1 MMQAALLAPHTLA
14 EPITETLHGVQIA
27 DPYRWLEDQQS
38 PRTREWIREQTGYA
52 RMWLDAIPG
61 RDFLRRRVADLL
73 SVTVY
78 DKPYVAGERMFFLK
92 REFSQQQPSIL
103 MQTADGVE
111 TLLIDPGLRDS
122 GGTLSVNII
131 AASTNGNLLAYGVK
145 RGGEDSQCVEIFD
158 IEHRRVLL
166 DGLDTGYLHSFRFD
180 ANGSGFYYCIDP
192 LIPAPST
199 RRALRYHRI
208 GTPPSEDREVFGF
221 EASTSARL
229 VSMLSED
236 GTLALHFVV
245 RVGGA
250 HQAETYLQNLTTG
263 EPARLL
269 LQNCPPR
276 FTPVYFGQ
284 RLFARTGEGRSNGR
298 IVEIDLRDP
307 DPSAW
312 LTVVPEGPT
321 KIEQVRVIGNK
332 IFVVDTVALAHR
344 IRMYA
349 FDGRDLGRLQL
360 PEPGTLKLFQPG
372 SGSNSLFFQF
382 NSISIPRVIYRFDTT
397 AEELVV
403 WRGAGIR
410 ASSLPK
416 LTIRRTSYR
425 SSDGT
430 SVPLTV
436 FHRADLPIGGPH
448 PAILCSYGGF
458 GTSLTPEFTVCF
470 TILAELGCVIAIPNI
485 RGGGELGA
493 AWHEAGK
500 RRNRQTAFDDFL
512 AAAQWLIDKCVTT
525 PSRLGIIGG
534 SNGGLL
540 VGAALTQRPDLFRA
554 AVSLGPLFDML
565 RYHRFGRAHR
575 WCEEYG
581 TADDP
586 LDFAVLHSYSPY
598 HRVRDGVEYPA
609 VLLVSGDEDDRCD
622 AAHARKMTARL
633 QSAGASG
640 LPVLLDYSET
650 RGHSPVLS
658 LHQRIAGLTDR
669 LAFLCQQLGVGVP
682 A

>member
-1 MMQAALLAPHTLA
+1 MQAALLAPHTVA
-14 EPITETLHGVQIA
+14 EPITETLHGIQIA
-27 DPYRWLEDQQS
+27 DPYRWLEDQHS

-52 RMWLDAIPG
+52 RVWLDAIPG
-61 RDFLRRRVADLL
+61 RDSLRRCIAKLL

-78 DKPYVAGERMFFLK
+78 DKPYVAGDRMFFLK
-92 REFSQQQPSIL
+92 REAARQQPSIL
-103 MQTADGVE
+103 MQAADGVE
-111 TLLIDPGLRDS
+111 TVLIDPSLRDA
-122 GGTLSVNII
+122 GGNVSVNMV

-145 RGGEDSQCVEIFD
+145 HGGEDSQSVEIFD
-158 IEHRRVLL
+158 VENRRFLP
-166 DGLDTGYLHSFRFD
+166 DGLDTGYLHTLRFD
-180 ANGSGFYYCIDP
+180 ATGSGFYYCIDP
-192 LIPAPST
+192 VTPGRST
-199 RRALRYHRI
+199 RRALRYHRM
-208 GTPPSEDREVFGF
+208 GTPASEDREVFGF
-221 EASTSARL
+221 EASTAARL

-236 GTLALHFVV
+236 RILALHFVV
-245 RVGGA
+245 RIGA
-250 HQAETYLQNLTTG
+250 AHEAETYLQNLTSG
-263 EPARLL
+263 EPARVI
-269 LQNCPPR
+269 LQNCPSR

-284 RLFARTGEGRSNGR
+284 RLFARTGEGRANGR

-312 LTVVPEGPT
+312 RTVVPEGST
-321 KIEQVRVIGNK
+321 RIEQVRVIDDT

-344 IRMYA
+344 IRMYG
-349 FDGRDLGRLQL
+349 FDGRDLGQLQL
-360 PEPGTLKLFQPG
+360 PEPGTVKLFQPG
-372 SGSNSLFFQF
+372 NESHSLYFQF
-382 NSISIPRVIYRFDTT
+382 NSISIPRIVYRFDTT
-397 AEELVV
+397 TAELSV
-403 WRGAGIR
+403 WRGAGIH

-416 LTIRRTSYR
+416 LTVRRTSYR

-430 SVPLTV
+430 DVPLTV
-436 FHRADLPIGGPH
+436 FHRTDLRVGPH
-448 PAILCSYGGF
+448 PAILCGYGGF

-512 AAAQWLIDKCVTT
+512 AAAKWLIDKGVTT
-525 PSRLGIIGG
+525 PPTLGIIGG

-554 AVSLGPLFDML
+554 VVSLGPLFDML

-586 LDFAVLHSYSPY
+586 QDFAVLYSYSPY

-609 VLLVSGDEDDRCD
+609 VLLVSGDEDRRCD
-622 AAHARKMTARL
+622 SAHARKMTARL
-633 QSAGASG
+633 QHASASG

-669 LAFLCQQLGVGVP
+669 LAFLCQQLGVEVP